1 MASPTLQFKRGLFV
15 NLPALRAGEPGFT
28 TDKTDLYIGIG
39 GTVGDNK
46 FFGSHRYWTK
56 ETGSD
61 ALKLNLVDKNGS
73 NSIGLRAPATL
84 ANSDTVYTLPAAPS
98 DGYFLKTNATGTLEW
113 ASVTAGASFDNVTI
127 SNSTF
132 SGISTFSGLIDANGG
147 LDVTGGSTFDN
158 INVTG
163 VGTIATAD
171 INGGNI
177 DGTVIGGST
186 AAAGTF
192 TELAYDQPLVFLPLV
207 HFMLVLIQF

>member
-15 NLPALRAGEPGFT
+15 DLPALRAGEPGFT
-28 TDKTDLYIGIG
+28 TDKNDFYVG
-39 GTVGDNK
+39 GVGGNK

-56 ETGSD
+56 EDGSA

-132 SGISTFSGLIDANGG
+132 TGISTFSGAIDANGG

-158 INVTG
+158 IDVTG
-163 VGTIATAD
+163 IGAIATAD
-171 INGGNI
+171 INGGKLK
-177 DGTVIGGST
+177 V
-186 AAAGTF
+186 
-192 TELAYDQPLVFLPLV
+192 
-207 HFMLVLIQF
+207 